1 MKKIIAL
8 ALFTI
13 SCGTP
18 IALEDKEYF
27 SLEEALKTPDRV
39 NKLDLEHDNLT
50 SLPESIGNL
59 TNLTTISLYKDQLN
73 ESEIEKLNKLLP
85 NCEIFFNELIRDLE

>member
-39 NKLDLEHDNLT
+39 YKLDLEYDNLT

-59 TNLTTISLYKDQLN
+59 TNLTSLILYKVHLN
-73 ESEIEKLNKLLP
+73 KSEIEKLNNITQLRNIL
-85 NCEIFFNELIRDLE
+85 